1 MKTTKT
7 AVEDKMLF
15 IAAKLR
21 CEVCLLKRKEE
32 RKHSAVEMNY
42 LRRSA
47 RVSRLHIISN
57 TTIRNKI
64 QAVQLINIG
73 QNFKRLLKCYE
84 HLRIDAILRRKKIY

>member
-47 RVSRLHIISN
+47 RVSIIQKSQ
-57 TTIRNKI
+57 TPPLG
-64 QAVQLINIG
+64 A
-73 QNFKRLLKCYE
+73 KC
-84 HLRIDAILRRKKIY
+84 K